1 MSHVDPSPDLATL
14 GFLVGRF
21 EGEGSLGRGAT
32 RVSKHVVGRWE
43 VGGHFL
49 SLAMTA
55 SYLVNQTLA
64 DVHHALAVVG
74 VVTRPDGSLEARV
87 FTDGGEIYEHRLVV
101 EAGRLSFRDRVPHEV
116 RASEARKILVP
127 TDYGY
132 DETLEID
139 RDGRGFER
147 YSLVR
152 LRRQAD

>member
-21 EGEGSLGRGAT
+21 TGEGSLGQGVT
-32 RVSKHVVGRWE
+32 QVSKQVVGRWE

-55 SYLVNQTLA
+55 SYLVNQRLA

-87 FTDGGEIYEHRLVV
+87 FTDGGEIYEHQLVV
-101 EAGRLSFRDRVPHEV
+101 EPGRVSFRDRVPHEI

>member
-1 MSHVDPSPDLATL
+1 MSQIDPSSDLATL

-21 EGEGSLGRGAT
+21 EGEGALGRGVT
-32 RVSKHVVGRWE
+32 KISKQVVGRWE

-55 SYLVNQTLA
+55 SYLVDHTVA

-74 VVTRPDGSLEARV
+74 VRRPDGSLEARI
-87 FTDGGEIYEHRLVV
+87 FTDGGEVYEHALVV
-101 EAGRLSFRDRVPHEV
+101 EPGRVSFRDRVPHET

-152 LRRQAD
+152 LRRQPD